1 MSSGCGMLWMQASPR
16 RGAAVLSLLSLL
28 RSTSVVQTA
37 AGGYKS
43 ADGRGR
49 TATGV
54 TLIDVMKPGL
64 ASADCSEPPCLYHA
78 FRIPGLVAVPP
89 HSLLAFAEGR
99 KTGCGDFD
107 GQHDLVMRRSTDD
120 GTTWGPLRT
129 LVDAVCAPPQQQ
141 QARGDGPGGAA
152 PDSSESAKRKR
163 CDGQAHPSSGGA
175 QGGPPGLAEYAG
187 QAGEGQAQ
195 QGQDQDTSADQ
206 TRRARQRAPQEDNRK
221 KGATH
226 QDKSVPVSTHKR
238 HLASLEERAVVFNV
252 R

>member
-129 LVDAVCAPPQQQ
+129 LVDAVTFWPHIHVPTGNAIWDPTPLHDAHTGRTFVFFNGESP
-141 QARGDGPGGAA
+141 AR
-152 PDSSESAKRKR
+152 
-163 CDGQAHPSSGGA
+163 SG
-175 QGGPPGLAEYAG
+175 
-187 QAGEGQAQ
+187 
-195 QGQDQDTSADQ
+195 
-206 TRRARQRAPQEDNRK
+206 RR
-221 KGATH
+221 G
-226 QDKSVPVSTHKR
+226 
-238 HLASLEERAVVFNV
+238 
-252 R
+252 